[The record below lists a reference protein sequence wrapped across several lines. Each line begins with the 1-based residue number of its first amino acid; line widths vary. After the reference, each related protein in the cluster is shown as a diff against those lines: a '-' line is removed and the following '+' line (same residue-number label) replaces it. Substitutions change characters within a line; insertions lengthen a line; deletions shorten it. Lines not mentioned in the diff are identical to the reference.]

1 MFYFH
6 ISGHSTPSRKDIYSF
21 KWSHVCIHAQ
31 VWPFPFLPSR
41 KEKSTLIQTWENVAN
56 NKRCYEISYW
66 DEIKGLGCY
75 VYVLRDGLLLIW
87 PFYSLDTLER
97 PWFRHAPK
105 FLPLPFLRIFPH
117 LADFLKEAM
126 IGRKKQKLSYN
137 IILYRIFMKKQTK
150 WLLLL
155 QRWLIHYYMR

>member
-6 ISGHSTPSRKDIYSF
+6 VSGHSTPSCKDIYSF

-41 KEKSTLIQTWENVAN
+41 KKSTLTKTWENVAK
-56 NKRCYEISYW
+56 NKKMLW
-66 DEIKGLGCY
+66 DLLLRWDKRSLGRY

-87 PFYSLDTLER
+87 TFYSLDTLER

-117 LADFLKEAM
+117 LVDFLKEAM
-126 IGRKKQKLSYN
+126 IGRKKKLTFN
-137 IILYRIFMKKQTK
+137 IILYRIFRKKTNKQNSCYCFTGD
-150 WLLLL
+150 
-155 QRWLIHYYMR
+155 